1 MVHLSPCRSVA
12 VVLVLAALAFAQAQA
27 EDWPVFLGPRGDNSS
42 AETGLALDW
51 PAEGPPVVWRK
62 TLGKSYSPPVVAK
75 GKVVAFHRIA
85 DQEVVEALDA
95 QTGRSLWTFRYS
107 TAFVDRYGYNGGP
120 RSAPAID
127 GNCVYTYGAEGTL
140 TCLELATGRRVWQ
153 RAINAELK
161 VPQGFFGAGVAPVVE
176 KDVILLN
183 VGGPGGAGVVGI
195 DKATGRTAW
204 KATDQGASYSTP
216 VVRTIN
222 GRRMAIFLTQDGL
235 LALAPDSGKVLHE
248 LPFRSPLR
256 ESVNAASPV
265 VVDDVIFLSAAYGVG
280 AAAVQVTPDGL
291 KCLWRDK
298 RNMQNHWATSICR
311 DGFLYGAHGRHE
323 QEAVMRCIEWRTG
336 QVRWTSPPGMGR
348 STFILAGG
356 HFIVLGERGDLAVVD
371 VKADRYIQS
380 KPVRVLEYPCWSPPI
395 LANGLLY
402 LRDEEHLLCLDLRR
416 PGKLR

>member
-1 MVHLSPCRSVA
+1 MGGRSPYRSA
-12 VVLVLAALAFAQAQA
+12 AAVLAWAAVLGAARAPARA
-27 EDWPVFLGPRGDNSS
+27 EDWPVFLGPRQDNTSC
-42 AETGLALDW
+42 ETGLALAW

-62 TLGKSYSPPVVAK
+62 TLGLSYSPPVVAR
-75 GKVVAFHRIA
+75 GRLVAFHRIA

-95 QTGRSLWTFRYS
+95 QTGKSLWAFRYP

-127 GNCVYTYGAEGTL
+127 GNSVYTYGAEGML
-140 TCLELATGRRVWQ
+140 TCLELASGRKVWQ

-176 KDVILLN
+176 KDLILLN
-183 VGGPGGAGVVGI
+183 VGGPGGAGIVGI

-204 KATDQGASYSTP
+204 KATGHGASYSTP
-216 VVRTIN
+216 VVRTIL

-235 LALAPDSGKVLHE
+235 VVLAPESGKVLHE

-265 VVDDVIFLSAAYGVG
+265 VADDVIFLSAAYGVG
-280 AAAVQVTPDGL
+280 SAAVQVTPEGL
-291 KCLWRDK
+291 KVLWRDK

-311 DGFLYGAHGRHE
+311 NGLLYGVHGRHE
-323 QEAVMRCIEWRTG
+323 QEAVMRCIELRTG
-336 QVRWTSPPGMGR
+336 QVRWTSQPGMGR
-348 STFILAGG
+348 STFILADG

-371 VKADRYIQS
+371 VKADRYVQT
-380 KPVRVLEYPCWSPPI
+380 KPVRLLDYPCWAPPV
-395 LANGLLY
+395 LASGLLY

-416 PGKLR
+416 K